1 MLTPNSDREKF
12 NLDFNDLNDFR
23 IPVKIFKEYSVVMKG
38 LNKECQNMF
47 LIAKGVDVTYS
58 RSKLGWESFLSIY
71 CLLKLNTATE
81 KEYQDFIVK
90 VFDPYNDKIVAKEQV
105 EETLDAMFKG

>member
-1 MLTPNSDREKF
+1 
-12 NLDFNDLNDFR
+12 
-23 IPVKIFKEYSVVMKG
+23 MKG

-105 EETLDAMFKG
+105 EETLDAMFKGQFRLASDKGQKNGMSEDIKRNLQEKGVIND